1 MTKIKNTDYFKKSS
15 ELIADSQP
23 VSSIEQNTRN
33 ESLNKVHECG
43 DDNSVEQK
51 KVIIPRNVQLS
62 SKLLQAVKTASI
74 KLNEVGFSGL
84 ANDMAR
90 LYRLATNKRFT
101 VAFVGEFSRGK
112 STLINRII
120 DKEILPVA
128 NLPTTAVL
136 TRIVYGDK
144 SRMTVCDKD
153 GKKIKELP
161 VSQDSWKG
169 LTAANF
175 GEQEPEGSVIVEY
188 PDKWLGEFAI
198 DFIDTPGAGDLEEK
212 RAMVIERAMVNAD
225 AAIIAIDANKALSQT
240 EQLFIQQKIMSRGVP
255 FVALAVTKLD
265 LVNSNE
271 RVKVL
276 SFLLNRL
283 KTLKIS
289 MPIIVADNTIDIPGI
304 DSIKTANIQIG
315 IDKLKSL
322 VVAWMANENRRAL
335 MEKWLSIN
343 ALAIINSAR
352 AFLLQQKEIVDAKD
366 IEREKLI
373 RQRCNA
379 LSEVHSRWETLRSEM
394 ELRCKNCN
402 DAFNKAASE
411 AGLSMIEN
419 LQHEADKQP
428 NPKEWLE
435 KEYSYRVKRE
445 LSAISLSLDNL
456 VAKRVTMDMH
466 WLNGELNKQFK
477 EIIGTEV
484 AALMSKEDFLPTVDD
499 QAIKLNS
506 LKDKS
511 VKATIVSS
519 VVTLGAALMLG
530 VVGGAPLILATM
542 GVGTAA
548 NIISKKSLE
557 KEGNRQREVIKE
569 LIAQQVPTVIAEASS
584 DSSTKI
590 KIIYNDIISESHNTE
605 ARWMTAQ
612 RSLIRSSVENQ
623 GKDVKE
629 QISNKL
635 AIVEQLV
642 IFFK

>member
-1 MTKIKNTDYFKKSS
+1 MAKIKNTDYFKKSS
-15 ELIADSQP
+15 ESIADSQLA
-23 VSSIEQNTRN
+23 SGIEQSTCS
-33 ESLNKVHECG
+33 ESLNTVHECS
-43 DDNSVEQK
+43 DDNPVKQE
-51 KVIIPRNVQLS
+51 KVSIPRKVQLS
-62 SKLLQAVKTASI
+62 SQLLQAVKTASV

-84 ANDMAR
+84 ANDMAG

-112 STLINRII
+112 STLINRILGE
-120 DKEILPVA
+120 EILPVA
-128 NLPTTAVL
+128 NLPTTAML

-144 SRMTVCDKD
+144 SRMTVCGKD

-225 AAIIAIDANKALSQT
+225 AAIIAIDANKVLSQT

-265 LVNSNE
+265 LVNPNE

-276 SFLLNRL
+276 SFLSNRL

-289 MPIIVADNTIDIPGI
+289 MPIIVADNTIDIPAF
-304 DSIKTANIQIG
+304 DSIKAANIQIG
-315 IDKLKSL
+315 IDKLKGL
-322 VVAWMANENRRAL
+322 VVAWMANENRRTL

-352 AFLLQQKEIVDAKD
+352 AFLLQQKEIIDAKD

-373 RQRCNA
+373 RQRNNA
-379 LSEVHSRWETLRSEM
+379 LSEVHSRWEALRSEM
-394 ELRCKNCN
+394 ESRCKNCN
-402 DAFNKAASE
+402 DAFNKAALE
-411 AGLSMIEN
+411 AGVSMVEN

-466 WLNGELNKQFK
+466 WLNSELNKQFK
-477 EIIGTEV
+477 EIVGTEV
-484 AALMSKEDFLPTVDD
+484 AALMSKEDFQPTVDD
-499 QAIKLNS
+499 QAIKLNN

-511 VKATIVSS
+511 VKATVVTS
-519 VVTLGAALMLG
+519 VVTLGTALMLG
-530 VVGGAPLILATM
+530 VAGGAPLILATM

-548 NIISKKSLE
+548 NIFSKKSLE
-557 KEGNRQREVIKE
+557 KEGNRQREAIKE
-569 LIAQQVPTVIAEASS
+569 LIAKQVPAVIAEASS

-612 RSLIRSSVENQ
+612 RSLIRNSVENQ
-623 GKDVKE
+623 GKDAKE

-635 AIVEQLV
+635 ATVEQLV
-642 IFFK
+642 KKIA

>member
-1 MTKIKNTDYFKKSS
+1 MAKIKNTDYFKKSS
-15 ELIADSQP
+15 ELIAESQP
-23 VSSIEQNTRN
+23 ASGIEQSTCNEPLNT
-33 ESLNKVHECG
+33 VHECG

-51 KVIIPRNVQLS
+51 KVAIPRKVRLS
-62 SKLLQAVKTASI
+62 SELLQAVKTASI
-74 KLNEVGFSGL
+74 KLNEIGFAGL
-84 ANDMAR
+84 ANDMAG

-112 STLINRII
+112 STLINRILG
-120 DKEILPVA
+120 KEILPVG
-128 NLPTTAVL
+128 NLPTTAML

-144 SRMTVCDKD
+144 SRMTVCSKD
-153 GKKIKELP
+153 GEKIKELP
-161 VSQDSWKG
+161 VSLDSWKG

-225 AAIIAIDANKALSQT
+225 AAIIAIDATKALSQT

-265 LVNSNE
+265 LVNPNE
-271 RVKVL
+271 RVEVL
-276 SFLLNRL
+276 SYLLRRL
-283 KTLKIS
+283 ENLKIS
-289 MPIIVADNTIDIPGI
+289 IPIIVADNTIDIP
-304 DSIKTANIQIG
+304 DFNSIKAANIQIG
-315 IDKLKSL
+315 IDKLKGL

-343 ALAIINSAR
+343 VLAIINSAR
-352 AFLLQQKEIVDAKD
+352 AFLLQQKEIIDAKD

-373 RQRCNA
+373 RQRNNA

-394 ELRCKNCN
+394 KSRCEKCN
-402 DAFNKAASE
+402 DAFNEAASD
-411 AGLSMIEN
+411 AGLSMIDN
-419 LQHEADKQP
+419 LQHDADKQP

-466 WLNGELNKQFK
+466 WLNNELSKQFK
-477 EIIGTEV
+477 EIVGTEV
-484 AALMSKEDFLPTVDD
+484 ATLMSKEDFLPTVDD

-511 VKATIVSS
+511 VKATVVTS
-519 VVTLGAALMLG
+519 VITLGAALMLG
-530 VVGGAPLILATM
+530 VGGGAPLILATM
-542 GVGTAA
+542 GVGTTA
-548 NIISKKSLE
+548 NILSRKFLE
-557 KEGNRQREVIKE
+557 KEGYCQREAIKE
-569 LIAQQVPTVIAEASS
+569 LIAKQVPTVIAEASS
-584 DSSTKI
+584 NSSTKI
-590 KIIYNDIISESHNTE
+590 KIIYNDIIFESHNTE

-623 GKDVKE
+623 GKDAKE

-635 AIVEQLV
+635 AIVKQLV
-642 IFFK
+642 NKFI